1 MSPPRS
7 LPEADERTRRVLS
20 PVALK
25 ASRKIGEIWG
35 LAPAEIA
42 ALLGLTTAQYEE
54 AVKSPQDVL
63 LAPEQFDR
71 AGLLIAIF
79 RALGNLLDQPAADR
93 WPRQPNRASL
103 FGGRTAME
111 LMQAG
116 GVESMKDVLRYLRA
130 VGQGL

>member
-1 MSPPRS
+1 MSPPGP
-7 LPEADERTRRVLS
+7 LPEVGERTRRELS
-20 PVALK
+20 PVAFK
-25 ASRKIGEIWG
+25 ASRRIGEIWG
-35 LAPAEIA
+35 LAPAEVA
-42 ALLGLTTAQYEE
+42 ALLALTPAQYEE

-79 RALGNLLDQPAADR
+79 RALGDLLEQSAADR

-103 FGGRTAME
+103 FAGRSAVE

-116 GVESMKDVLRYLRA
+116 GVESMKDVLRYLQA